1 MTAAIAPE
9 VAWFGGYPGA
19 IAIETRLL
27 HLVQD
32 DGTTF
37 CRDPGILADATTQNL
52 GNVMWCDVCVRE
64 CQKVRRDV

>member
-1 MTAAIAPE
+1 MAAERPS
-9 VAWFGGYPGA
+9 WFGGYRGA
-19 IAIETRLL
+19 IAFETGLL

-37 CRDPGILADATTQNL
+37 CLNPGILAAATDRSL
-52 GNVMWCDVCVRE
+52 GNVSWCDVCVRE